1 MRFRAATAAAIV
13 AGLTAF
19 IALSSPCSAIEI
31 KRMKLSSGATLLVS
45 EQHQL
50 PMVTIAIAF
59 DAGLRRDPA
68 GKEGL
73 AELTADS
80 LTQGTRDLTVDQ
92 FNEKIDF
99 MGSSISVEDGRD
111 FAEAGLTSLTRYL
124 DDTLGLLAAMLQNPG
139 LRDADIIRKRDEQVA
154 GIKASE
160 EQPGYV
166 TDVRF
171 AKLLYGDTPYGHPG
185 AGSAESVSKL
195 TPDDVRNFYHQYY
208 KLGSAIISVA
218 GDVKADQ
225 IRAAIEKQLA
235 GLAGSV
241 PAQTPPASPEVAR
254 GLHLTIINRN
264 VAQATLILGFGGIAR
279 SDPDYYRLPGD
290 ELHIRRRRL
299 RLAPDEGRSEQGRAC
314 LLDRKRIR
322 GGPVSGFI
330 HRRAADQEQK
340 RQRGN
345 PARDRTDARDQGPSR
360 VGRGTRVGKEV
371 SGREFSAQARPSG
384 GDRSFMLQVEFYGL
398 GLDYAD
404 RYPKLIESVSK
415 EDVQRMANQFL
426 HPDAALVVA
435 AANQAEAAINLAGLE
450 PVKSGGK

>member
-1 MRFRAATAAAIV
+1 MRPRFAAA
-13 AGLTAF
+13 AFLTA
-19 IALSSPCSAIEI
+19 IALLAVESRPCSAIEI
-31 KRMKLSSGATLLVS
+31 KRMKLSSGAILLVS

-59 DAGLRRDPA
+59 DAGLRRDPT

-80 LTQGTRDLTVDQ
+80 LTQGTKDLTVDQ
-92 FNEKIDF
+92 FNEKIEF
-99 MGSSISVEDGRD
+99 MGSSISVADGRD

-124 DDTLGLLAAMLQNPG
+124 DDTLALLGAMLQNPG

-154 GIKASE
+154 GIRAAE

-166 TDVRF
+166 TDVKF
-171 AKLLYGDTPYGHPG
+171 AKLLYGDAPYGHPG
-185 AGSAESVSKL
+185 SGNAESVSKL

-218 GDVKADQ
+218 GDVKAGQ

-235 GLAGSV
+235 GLPGAV
-241 PAQTPPASPEVAR
+241 PAQAPPPVPEVAH
-254 GLHLTIINRN
+254 GLHLTTIDRD

-279 SDPDYYRLPGD
+279 SDPDYYRCQVMNYIFGGGGFASRLTKVVRSKSGLAYSIGSGFEAGLFPGSFTVGLQTKNKSAN
-290 ELHIRRRRL
+290 EAIRL
-299 RLAPDEGRSEQGRAC
+299 VIEQMRE
-314 LLDRKRIR
+314 IR
-322 GGPVSGFI
+322 NQPVSD
-330 HRRAADQEQK
+330 AELES
-340 RQRGN
+340 
-345 PARDRTDARDQGPSR
+345 ARKFLVGSFPLKLDHQG
-360 VGRGTRVGKEV
+360 
-371 SGREFSAQARPSG
+371 AIA
-384 GDRSFMLQVEFYGL
+384 SFMLQVEFYGL

-415 EDVQRMANQFL
+415 EDVQRMAKQFL

-435 AANQAEAAINLAGLE
+435 ATNQREAAIDLAGLA
-450 PVKSGGK
+450 PVKPGGK

>member
-1 MRFRAATAAAIV
+1 MRLRAATAAAIF

-59 DAGLRRDPA
+59 DAGLRRDPV

-73 AELTADS
+73 AELTANS
-80 LTQGTRDLTVDQ
+80 LAQGTKDRTVEQ

-111 FAEAGLTSLTRYL
+111 LAEAGLTSLTRYL

-166 TDVRF
+166 TNVRF
-171 AKLLYGDTPYGHPG
+171 TKLLYGDTPYGHPG
-185 AGSAESVSKL
+185 AGSAESVGKL

-208 KLGSAIISVA
+208 KLGNAIISVA

-241 PAQTPPASPEVAR
+241 PAQTPPPAPEVAR
-254 GLHLTIINRN
+254 GLHLTIVNRD
-264 VAQATLILGFGGIAR
+264 VAQATLMLGFGGIAR
-279 SDPDYYRLPGD
+279 SDPDYYRCQVMNYIFGGGGFASRLTKVVRSKGGLAYSIGSGFEAGLFPGSFIV
-290 ELHIRRRRL
+290 ELQTKNKSANEAIRL
-299 RLAPDEGRSEQGRAC
+299 VIEQMRE
-314 LLDRKRIR
+314 IR
-322 GGPVSGFI
+322 EHPVS
-330 HRRAADQEQK
+330 
-340 RQRGN
+340 
-345 PARDRTDARDQGPSR
+345 DAELESAKKFLVGSFPLKLDHQGA
-360 VGRGTRVGKEV
+360 V
-371 SGREFSAQARPSG
+371 A
-384 GDRSFMLQVEFYGL
+384 SFMLQVEFYGL

-435 AANQAEAAINLAGLE
+435 AANQAEAAIDLAGLE